1 MLDGTVNALGRYP
14 NMTEER
20 AEHYRRE
27 AENCLEQAELA
38 PDELMKSRMRFL
50 ADQWLKL
57 AASAALVD
65 AA

>member
-1 MLDGTVNALGRYP
+1 MLDGTVNASRCFL

-50 ADQWLKL
+50 ANEWLKL

>member
-1 MLDGTVNALGRYP
+1 
-14 NMTEER
+14 MTEER

-50 ADQWLKL
+50 ANEWLKL